1 MLALKIVRGL
11 VKLLLTTKTNRSP
24 VTGYFAVGGD
34 GVENYAA
41 MEYGLKQHGY
51 PAPDG
56 GALAVGGGGY
66 GQIGRLIIGG
76 QGEGGGSAGE
86 DAYLIS
92 RIGAGSGFSL
102 LGWLLINL
110 TWLRVYPLVGV
121 GGRGSGISV
130 RPKNNTSR
138 GVGLGTGGANFVAGV
153 GVEVRIPFSRS
164 FRPLI
169 GVQVGWQWN
178 PVSGWQ
184 GDLSLEPEEL
194 GERKNSAPYVRL
206 LLGLGGG

>member
-1 MLALKIVRGL
+1 M
-11 VKLLLTTKTNRSP
+11 
-24 VTGYFAVGGD
+24 
-34 GVENYAA
+34 
-41 MEYGLKQHGY
+41 
-51 PAPDG
+51 
-56 GALAVGGGGY
+56 
-66 GQIGRLIIGG
+66 
-76 QGEGGGSAGE
+76 
-86 DAYLIS
+86 IS

-102 LGWLLINL
+102 LGWLFINL

-178 PVSGWQ
+178 PANGWQ

-194 GERKNSAPYVRL
+194 GERKNSAPYVRFL
-206 LLGLGGG
+206 VGLGGG